1 MTIPVAS
8 VSLDQTALIV
18 DYLTNQLY
26 NSLKKQK
33 GWGVKGSVFQ
43 YVEDAF
49 TWDNPGLPVHIFQNI
64 SNCET
69 WQGQGSEILRS
80 TYFPKCETW
89 RDEGGWWQNTEVALS
104 LLSGISTASTRLLP
118 AQEGF
123 GEGCGGFWWVVVRK
137 PD

>member
-18 DYLTNQLY
+18 DFLANQLY
-26 NSLKKQK
+26 NCVKNR
-33 GWGVKGSVFQ
+33 GGRGGVKGSVFQ

-69 WQGQGSEILRS
+69 WQGQGGKILRS
-80 TYFPKCETW
+80 RYFPKCETW

-123 GEGCGGFWWVVVRK
+123 VEGFGA
-137 PD
+137 